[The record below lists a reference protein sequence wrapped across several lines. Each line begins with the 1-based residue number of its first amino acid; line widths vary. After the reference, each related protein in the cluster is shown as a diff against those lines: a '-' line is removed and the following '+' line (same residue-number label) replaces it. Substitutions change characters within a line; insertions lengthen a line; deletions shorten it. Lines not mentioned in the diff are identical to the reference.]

1 MSLILLLGSEEP
13 ICDQKNI
20 INSSGEQSQSAVSV
34 GAGIGKEQEV
44 KLNLGTWVQSVSAFI
59 LSISSGDII
68 SCHKMLL
75 RISEVDSVQNNQKA
89 FLSLSNPETTFPQS

>member
-20 INSSGEQSQSAVSV
+20 INSSGEQSQSAISV
-34 GAGIGKEQEV
+34 GAGIGKEQRV
-44 KLNLGTWVQSVSAFI
+44 LLNLGIWIQGISALL

-68 SCHKMLL
+68 SCHKVLL
-75 RISEVDSVQNNQKA
+75 RISDVDPVQNNQKA
-89 FLSLSNPETTFPQS
+89 VLSLSDPETTFPQS